1 MHKKSL
7 LAVAACVSALAGFSA
22 APALAGEVAGPPG
35 AANQPGKPTGI
46 RGHANSICAFNG
58 LNDFTQGQTAF
69 QVQNFGVGVAG
80 KTPSEPQDPHVF
92 NPGSPDGGCRGGLLH

>member
-1 MHKKSL
+1 MRFKSL
-7 LAVAACVSALAGFSA
+7 LGVAVCTAALTGVGAST
-22 APALAGEVAGPPG
+22 ALAGEITGPPG
-35 AANQPGKPTGI
+35 GGGGPTGI

-58 LNDFTQGQTAF
+58 LNDFNQGQTDF

-92 NPGSPDGGCRGGLLH
+92 NPGSADGGCRGGLLH

>member
-1 MHKKSL
+1 MRKHSV
-7 LAVAACVSALAGFSA
+7 LAVALSVAALSGLGA
-22 APALAGEVAGPPG
+22 APAFAGEITGPPG
-35 AANQPGKPTGI
+35 GSGEPTGI

-58 LNDFTQGQTAF
+58 LNDFVQGQTDF

-92 NPGSPDGGCRGGLLH
+92 NPGDPVDGCRGGLLH